1 MLEICF
7 VLAMC
12 FISFVHSCHY
22 LLYSH
27 GFSFLTEV
35 TNTALGDLILCCCV
49 CVCAHCLPACVC
61 IWDCVC
67 VPVYVIFPSIL
78 IHVHTD
84 IINTATCTVYLYIT
98 VIHVLLANIRHAYVI
113 GKHQSH
119 IFWQMLVCTFC
130 IKTMCNASAKWHKHN
145 RAPYMWQVRL
155 PFTYT
160 FFTIHRLCSSP
171 PTPPPASLTNSL
183 TTKASQSGPAV
194 KC

>member
-1 MLEICF
+1 MLQFWIVSFAMLHEQWVSLDNRPAGKLQDLQQKARNLLMLEICF

-35 TNTALGDLILCCCV
+35 TNTALGDLILCCCCV
-49 CVCAHCLPACVC
+49 CVCVLTVCLHVCAC
-61 IWDCVC
+61 WS
-67 VPVYVIFPSIL
+67 VYVIFPSIL

-98 VIHVLLANIRHAYVI
+98 VTHVLLANICHAYVI

-119 IFWQMLVCTFC
+119 IFFG
-130 IKTMCNASAKWHKHN
+130 K
-145 RAPYMWQVRL
+145 R
-155 PFTYT
+155 
-160 FFTIHRLCSSP
+160 
-171 PTPPPASLTNSL
+171 
-183 TTKASQSGPAV
+183 
-194 KC
+194 